1 MMVSQNSNLTLRSI
15 PTSKVDQT
23 LQAFFP
29 SEGCVC
35 VCPHF
40 CNEYTVSH
48 HLGLITI
55 LWMLLS

>member
-35 VCPHF
+35 VCVPISAM
-40 CNEYTVSH
+40 N
-48 HLGLITI
+48 I
-55 LWMLLS
+55 LSVTTWD